1 MNSEGI
7 ALQVRDRRFGR
18 GDAPVRWWLGGDPY
32 ATAFYNAMSA
42 AFPKGE
48 SFFIET
54 LRQFRDDLPPR
65 LAAEVATFI
74 VQELLHTR
82 EHVAFNRRM
91 AEAGYDITKLQAA
104 VDRRLAPIR
113 LKPPIASL
121 AATMALEHFT
131 AILAHQLLAN
141 PVHLAEADPESREM
155 WRWHAMEEI
164 EHKGVAYDVWLH
176 ATRDWSRFKRWKIRT
191 KVMLLVTR
199 NFMVDRSRGMI
210 ELLRQ
215 DGFTG
220 PMVWARLSW
229 FCFAKPGMMRLIWQ
243 GWLHFFKPGFH
254 PWQKDDTH
262 LIVALESARLSAAGD
277 TEAETEAQAEAI
289 QPGRAAA

>member
-1 MNSEGI
+1 MTSDNADGI
-7 ALQVRDRRFGR
+7 AIQVRDRRFGR
-18 GDAPVRWWLGGDPY
+18 GDAPDRWWLGGDPY

-48 SFFIET
+48 SFFIES
-54 LRQFRDDLPPR
+54 LRQFRDDLPPK
-65 LAAEVATFI
+65 LAAEVATFT

-82 EHVAFNRRM
+82 EHVAFNRRVE
-91 AEAGYDITKLQAA
+91 EAGYDISSLQAA

-141 PVHLAEADPESREM
+141 PVHLAKADPVTAEM

-164 EHKGVAYDVWLH
+164 EHKGVAYDAWLH
-176 ATRDWSRFKRWKIRT
+176 ATRHWSRFKRWQVRT

-215 DGFTG
+215 DGMTG
-220 PMVWARLSW
+220 PLVWARLTW
-229 FCFAKPGMMRLIWQ
+229 FCFARPGMMRLIWQ
-243 GWLHFFKPGFH
+243 GWLAFFKPGFH
-254 PWQKDDTH
+254 PWQSNDAH
-262 LIVALESARLSAAGD
+262 LITALDDVRKAEQ
-277 TEAETEAQAEAI
+277 AETLPKEE
-289 QPGRAAA
+289 PVGRAAA